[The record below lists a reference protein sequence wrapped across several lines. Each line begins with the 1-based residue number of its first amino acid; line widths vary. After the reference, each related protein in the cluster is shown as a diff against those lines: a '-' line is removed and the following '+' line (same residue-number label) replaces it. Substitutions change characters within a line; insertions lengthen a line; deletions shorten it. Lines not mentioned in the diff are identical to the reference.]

1 VGRGVRMKLVKL
13 GAVRTECRFEG
24 IMQITGPFG
33 EMRGNSPL
41 LAVKER
47 SRYFLS

>member
-1 VGRGVRMKLVKL
+1 MKLVKL

-33 EMRGNSPL
+33 ETRGNSPL